1 MNLRV
6 RPRVKILQTSTYK
19 NILGTNIRDI
29 LRHPSFCYD
38 IAAALA
44 CVAGDIVSVCE

>member
-6 RPRVKILQTSTYK
+6 RPWVKVLQTSKYK
-19 NILGTNIRDI
+19 IILGTNIRDI

-44 CVAGDIVSVCE
+44 CVAGDIVSVCD